1 MRQILYPEAQN
12 SNVMSTPDSQKANT
26 KQNNDRKAGPAVIIR
41 GNTVYIT
48 WLEGLLLL
56 SKQVCHRVECGKCHY
71 SIVAGSLQLH

>member
-26 KQNNDRKAGPAVIIR
+26 KQNNDRKARLAVIIR
-41 GNTVYIT
+41 GNMVYIT
-48 WLEGLLLL
+48 WLVGLLLS

-71 SIVAGSLQLH
+71 FIVAEFLQLY